1 VYVAAVLLQTL
12 VLPVAS
18 GAAELILRGG
28 DPVLALG
35 RWFLFWGVGTRL
47 LLAGA
52 VQVVRPG
59 FTARDILGD
68 DADADADAGG
78 ARHIVQEP
86 GFANLAMGALA
97 ASGALVPA
105 WWVPA
110 ALPGGAFLGQ
120 AGLRHVAAR
129 PRAPGSTSPH
139 PPPVSPEP
147 RRASSPARHPPA
159 ARTSARQS
167 EDDCS
172 SAPRAP
178 GARRGRR
185 YGPDRCHSVTR
196 RPIRR
201 FPGRRAVVL

>member
-1 VYVAAVLLQTL
+1 MYVAVVLLQTL

-59 FTARDILGD
+59 FTARDILG
-68 DADADADAGG
+68 ADAGAGG
-78 ARHIVQEP
+78 ALHIVQEL

-97 ASGALVPA
+97 AIGAFVPV

-120 AGLRHVAAR
+120 TGLRHVAKAGKGLEERVATWTDLLVAGAMLAFVAR
-129 PRAPGSTSPH
+129 IALG
-139 PPPVSPEP
+139 
-147 RRASSPARHPPA
+147 
-159 ARTSARQS
+159 
-167 EDDCS
+167 
-172 SAPRAP
+172 
-178 GARRGRR
+178 
-185 YGPDRCHSVTR
+185 
-196 RPIRR
+196 
-201 FPGRRAVVL
+201 